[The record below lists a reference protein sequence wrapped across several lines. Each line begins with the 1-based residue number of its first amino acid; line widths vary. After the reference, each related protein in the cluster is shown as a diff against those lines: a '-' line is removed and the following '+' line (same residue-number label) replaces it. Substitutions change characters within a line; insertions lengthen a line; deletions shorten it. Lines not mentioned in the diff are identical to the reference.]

1 MLIIEDL
8 GDYLELNGVGV
19 LGENMFLGIER
30 EEPPSQ
36 VIVRGTGGYI
46 LPSQTKET
54 KPTFQI
60 FVRDVNYEVG
70 YEKIWGIFN
79 LINNNPIVESNGR
92 KMIIKPMQPP
102 FPLGENERNQSLFV
116 FNIYI
121 ITSIE

>member
-1 MLIIEDL
+1 MLIIEDF
-8 GDYLELNGVGV
+8 GDYLESCGVGT
-19 LGENMFLGIER
+19 LGEDMFLGIER
-30 EEPPSQ
+30 EEPASQ
-36 VIVRGTGGYI
+36 IIVRGTGGYI

-70 YEKIWGIFN
+70 YKKVWEIFN
-79 LINNNPIVESNGR
+79 LVNDNPIVISNGR

-102 FPLGENERNQSLFV
+102 YPLGENEKNQSLFV

-121 ITSIE
+121 ITSI